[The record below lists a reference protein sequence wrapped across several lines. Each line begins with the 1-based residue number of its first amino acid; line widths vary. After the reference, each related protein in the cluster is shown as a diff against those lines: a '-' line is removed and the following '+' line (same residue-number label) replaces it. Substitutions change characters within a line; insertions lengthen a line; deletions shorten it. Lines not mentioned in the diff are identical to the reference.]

1 MCLLFLGAGPC
12 VGDLDQAPDAHM
24 PGRAQCVSPGRSHH
38 SKVLFRSYPPRGRL
52 VRALPSHFF
61 CSAAPAATTAAAAAA
76 CSAAAA
82 ASVAAAAAAASVAAA
97 AAAASVAA
105 AAASAA
111 ARALAIASTSV
122 LTLATCASTS
132 ALLRPIGA
140 AREGAS
146 DTGSSSCPCST
157 FLPSPSSCRGLPVAT
172 RWRLTVGE
180 KACAAR
186 VAAYGPCHHSDSLSR
201 FAFGSSETCVGL
213 LAGVAPGVD
222 VRGAGLVLGDLHMP
236 SYELF
241 G

>member
-1 MCLLFLGAGPC
+1 MLRRFVPVPPLPTHSCSG
-12 VGDLDQAPDAHM
+12 
-24 PGRAQCVSPGRSHH
+24 SP
-38 SKVLFRSYPPRGRL
+38 FP
-52 VRALPSHFF
+52 LPSKFSGNGLSHQSDGWPRFF
-61 CSAAPAATTAAAAAA
+61 FRTA
-76 CSAAAA
+76 CMSSLLSSSAAAA
-82 ASVAAAAAAASVAAA
+82 SPS
-97 AAAASVAA
+97 
-105 AAASAA
+105 ASAA
-111 ARALAIASTSV
+111 VSASTRALAIASTSV

-132 ALLRPIGA
+132 ALLRPVGA

-157 FLPSPSSCRGLPVAT
+157 PLPSPSSCRGLPVAT

-186 VAAYGPCHHSDSLSR
+186 VAAYAPCHHSDSLSR
-201 FAFGSSETCVGL
+201 VAFGSSEVCVGL

-222 VRGAGLVLGDLHMP
+222 VRGAGLVLGDLHIP